1 MSGMFRGGSSNP
13 TLTTAMTVLP
23 KKEQTDATPEAAPDA
38 GMAAAMGES
47 RAPVTRASTML
58 STRRRA
64 GEEPTVGTKKLLGQ

>member
-1 MSGMFRGGSSNP
+1 MSGVFGRGRDNPMVNAIATVAESSAQNKP
-13 TLTTAMTVLP
+13 
-23 KKEQTDATPEAAPDA
+23 ETPEATP
-38 GMAAAMGES
+38 AATMGES